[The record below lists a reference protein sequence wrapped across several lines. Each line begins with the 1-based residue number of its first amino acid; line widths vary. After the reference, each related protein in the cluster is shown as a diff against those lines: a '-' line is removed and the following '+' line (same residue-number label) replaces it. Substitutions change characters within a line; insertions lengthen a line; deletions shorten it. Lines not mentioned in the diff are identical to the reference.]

1 MEDVRLLILLQET
14 DFSLANLRVKSKV
27 KTGRVKTRG
36 LSLQRCNS
44 VLDSGKLNTNQ
55 GKSEALIFSKEKE
68 YINKSRKSISTHK
81 LTNKVNRKNHN
92 TGRADQVK
100 QKEVIE
106 D

>member
-14 DFSLANLRVKSKV
+14 DFFQANLRVKSKV

-55 GKSEALIFSKEKE
+55 EKSEALIFSKEKE
-68 YINKSRKSISTHK
+68 YINPQAYQQSKSKK
-81 LTNKVNRKNHN
+81 P
-92 TGRADQVK
+92 
-100 QKEVIE
+100 
-106 D
+106 